1 MWMIGLLCG
10 AVMAVWHLDRQ
21 ADQLFP
27 SLLREAHFLNG
38 LFPMGIARIA
48 FDPLPPPS
56 VKQALWSTLFGP
68 YFSICSF

>member
-10 AVMAVWHLDRQ
+10 AVTAVWHLDRQ

-38 LFPMGIARIA
+38 LFPMGIAQMSLDII
-48 FDPLPPPS
+48 S
-56 VKQALWSTLFGP
+56 HT
-68 YFSICSF
+68 FSWAA